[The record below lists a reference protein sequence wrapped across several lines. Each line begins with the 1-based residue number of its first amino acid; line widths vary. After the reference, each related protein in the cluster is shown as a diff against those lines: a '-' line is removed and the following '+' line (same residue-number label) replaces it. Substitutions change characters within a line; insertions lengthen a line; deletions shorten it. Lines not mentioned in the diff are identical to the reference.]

1 MRSIAF
7 IFMCVVTFT
16 SGRVGLA
23 SAEYRAQSGFTA
35 LATEVPLASSEDRVP
50 LGFSMLVI
58 DIPCKD
64 VINTISNRLEELGVV
79 FEWADKDEGSLTVGP
94 FEEKPEVGLVY
105 TTIRQTYFLQAVCD
119 NELMVSITGEATLE
133 GLQSDGQW
141 IGITD
146 SKTIEHHSLVFFQK
160 LNL

>member
-7 IFMCVVTFT
+7 IFTCVVMFA
-16 SGRVGLA
+16 SGRVGFA
-23 SAEYRAQSGFTA
+23 NSEYRAQSGFTA
-35 LATEVPLASSEDRVP
+35 LATEVPMASSEDRVP

-58 DIPCKD
+58 DIPCKH
-64 VINTISNRLEELGVV
+64 VINSIPKRLEELGVV

-105 TTIRQTYFLQAVCD
+105 TTIRQTYFLKTTCD

-146 SKTIEHHSLVFFQK
+146 SKTIEQHSLEFFRK
-160 LNL
+160 LDL

>member
-7 IFMCVVTFT
+7 IFICVVTFA
-16 SGRVGLA
+16 SVRAGLA
-23 SAEYRAQSGFTA
+23 NSEYRAQSGFTP
-35 LATEVPLASSEDRVP
+35 LVTEVPVAGSGDRVP

-64 VINTISNRLEELGVV
+64 VINSIPKRLEELGVV
-79 FEWADKDEGSLTVGP
+79 FEWTDKDEGSLAVGP
-94 FEEKPEVGLVY
+94 FTVKPEVGLIY
-105 TTIRQTYFLQAVCD
+105 TAIRQTYFLKAICD

-146 SKTIEHHSLVFFQK
+146 SKTIEQHSLEFFRK
-160 LNL
+160 LDL

>member
-1 MRSIAF
+1 MRSIVF
-7 IFMCVVTFT
+7 IVLSMVMFVNV
-16 SGRVGLA
+16 RVGLA
-23 SAEYRAQSGFTA
+23 NSDYRAQSGFTA
-35 LATEVPLASSEDRVP
+35 LATEDPMASSEDRVP
-50 LGFSMLVI
+50 LGFSLLVM

-64 VINTISNRLEELGVV
+64 VINSIPKRLEEIGVV

-105 TTIRQTYFLQAVCD
+105 TTIRQTYFLKTTCD

-146 SKTIEHHSLVFFQK
+146 SKTIEQHSLEFFQK
-160 LNL
+160 LDL

>member
-1 MRSIAF
+1 MF
-7 IFMCVVTFT
+7 VGVED
-16 SGRVGLA
+16 GLA
-23 SAEYRAQSGFTA
+23 NSEERIQSEFTA
-35 LATEVPLASSEDRVP
+35 LVTEVPLTNSEDRLP
-50 LGFSMLVI
+50 LGFAISVI

-64 VINTISNRLEELGVV
+64 VIDSIPTRLEELGVV

-105 TTIRQTYFLQAVCD
+105 TTIRQTYFLKTTCD

-146 SKTIEHHSLVFFQK
+146 SKTIEQHSLEFFHK
-160 LNL
+160 LDL

>member
-7 IFMCVVTFT
+7 IFTCVVMFA

-23 SAEYRAQSGFTA
+23 NSEYRAQSGFTA
-35 LATEVPLASSEDRVP
+35 LATEVPMASSEDRVP

-64 VINTISNRLEELGVV
+64 VINSIPNRLEELGVV
-79 FEWADKDEGSLTVGP
+79 FEWTDKDEGSLTAGP
-94 FEEKPEVGLVY
+94 FMENPKVGLVY

-146 SKTIEHHSLVFFQK
+146 SKTIEQHSLEFFRK
-160 LNL
+160 LDL